1 MKKHFILNRTL
12 SWILLASL
20 TLSLFTMSAFA
31 ADTGGRIVQEKIEQS
46 LLSILPEPEA
56 YGLDGVDMF
65 SLYLGEAI
73 AAYEVAGGA
82 LEKLDMVIYP
92 IFDHND
98 RTVLIAAVTQRGN
111 EPVVSLSNTFT
122 DDLCAFSPDEELAF
136 VYDNSGVFLFDG
148 NELILLEQVP
158 ECADMGR
165 DSIDTLGQAQLS
177 ALEGAFLSPCSR
189 LSVPDIMSLGVLG
202 SDDEE
207 ISLNVQIVKQSSNKT
222 CWAAAMAS
230 MLNYGRI
237 SSQYL
242 TENSIIKSYYGNDYD
257 GESSPATRS
266 LVNNVNRNYSA
277 SLQYVGNTNNARSD
291 IWDALC
297 GVTIRNT
304 PYPVYGDFDGQ
315 DVSWDHAMVIRGMVG
330 WELFSVMD
338 PQVGTYSTGTINR
351 SGTEFSITLPRTGHT
366 YVLQYYA
373 YKY

>member
-1 MKKHFILNRTL
+1 MKEVHYEKAVSFEKVVSLL
-12 SWILLASL
+12 LLA
-20 TLSLFTMSAFA
+20 
-31 ADTGGRIVQEKIEQS
+31 GR
-46 LLSILPEPEA
+46 PA
-56 YGLDGVDMF
+56 
-65 SLYLGEAI
+65 
-73 AAYEVAGGA
+73 
-82 LEKLDMVIYP
+82 
-92 IFDHND
+92 
-98 RTVLIAAVTQRGN
+98 LIAAVTQRGN

-165 DSIDTLGQAQLS
+165 DSIDIFGQAQLS
-177 ALEGAFLSPCSR
+177 ALERSSLSPRSR

-207 ISLNVQIVKQSSNKT
+207 ISLNVQIVRQTTDKT

-242 TENSIIKSYYGNDYD
+242 TENSIIKSYYGNNYD
-257 GESSPATRS
+257 GESSPITQS

-277 SLQYVGNTNNARSD
+277 SLRYVGNTSNARSD
-291 IWDALC
+291 IWNALC
-297 GVTIRNT
+297 GVTIKNT
-304 PYPVYGDFDGQ
+304 PYPVYGDFDGW

-338 PQVGTYSTGTINR
+338 PQAGTYSTGTINR
-351 SGTEFSITLPRTGHT
+351 SGTNFSITLPRTGHT